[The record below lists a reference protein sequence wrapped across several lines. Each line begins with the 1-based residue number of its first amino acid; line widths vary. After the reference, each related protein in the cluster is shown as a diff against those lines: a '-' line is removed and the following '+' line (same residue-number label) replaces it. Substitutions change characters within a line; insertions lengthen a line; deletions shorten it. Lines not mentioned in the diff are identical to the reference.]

1 MFGIEINGYGRSTS
15 TTELVRELSRTSTEG
30 VEEASGMGRDVESVY
45 NGPSDGSTSSVV
57 QANGSRAPDGSEPQG
72 RREAIDSS
80 IGPPIVDVDGDAG
93 GDSDTDSAGLAELPD
108 VVTKWQTTK
117 ATLSA
122 MGRTAVAQIAG
133 HAVGMGLDLAVQAL
147 LVESEAALLA
157 GTVLVPTVAGAAG
170 AYLGYRYTMSQFPM
184 DGVRS
189 KLSAISAAVLA
200 ALGSYATLPTGAA
213 AARAAGIAGVVN
225 NVVSNGVMAEVASV
239 LRKAGPRMA
248 LADPSASAGGWAAY
262 LAPWAGLMA
271 SAGGAVG
278 TSVALPSRTV
288 LGGIGAALHGA
299 VLGAMTKAAVATVAN
314 RCAATEDNPVVYKPH
329 EAVVEKPD
337 HSAVGLRAAWSTA
350 MVGVSNLLSPAL
362 KNVMHR
368 LDEAPKA
375 YDICSALG
383 SAVASNSV
391 SKIIWG
397 WVDDTSK
404 SARSASPTRE
414 DPERALA
421 HSAGDT

>member
-1 MFGIEINGYGRSTS
+1 MFGVEKSGYGWSTS
-15 TTELVRELSRTSTEG
+15 RTELVRESSADS
-30 VEEASGMGRDVESVY
+30 VEEAEGMGSDVESVQ
-45 NGPSDGSTSSVV
+45 NGSSDESTSSVV
-57 QANGSRAPDGSEPQG
+57 QENGFPAPDGSEPQK
-72 RREAIDSS
+72 RRQTIDSS
-80 IGPPIVDVDGDAG
+80 TGQSHVGVDAG
-93 GDSDTDSAGLAELPD
+93 GNAGSTGLAERSN

-122 MGRTAVAQIAG
+122 MGRTAAAQVAG
-133 HAVGMGLDLAVQAL
+133 HAVGMGLDLAVQTL

-157 GTVLVPTVAGAAG
+157 GTVLVPTVVGVAG

-213 AARAAGIAGVVN
+213 ASRAAGIAGVVN
-225 NVVSNGVMAEVASV
+225 SVVSNGVMAEVASA
-239 LRKAGPRMA
+239 LRKAGPRMV

-314 RCAATEDNPVVYKPH
+314 RCAATEENPVVYKPH
-329 EAVVEKPD
+329 EAMVERPD

-404 SARSASPTRE
+404 SARRVSPDRE
-414 DPERALA
+414 DTERALTQ
-421 HSAGDT
+421 SVEET